1 MSQTDPIN
9 AGQAPQYPTDSPD
22 EAPPS
27 LSTLGAHI
35 RLLMFRAGAWLGAFG
50 LCALL
55 FTGVSGWY
63 TSRPQFCNS
72 CHIMEPYYV
81 SWQKSTHANVACTKC
96 HFPPG
101 VGEKVR
107 GKLLGLVQ
115 LAKYVTATAGP
126 NPSAEVPDA
135 SCLRSGCHETRM
147 LSGRVNF
154 HGIPFDHAP
163 HLGQMRRGK
172 QLRCTSCHSQIV
184 QGSHMTVTP
193 TTCYLC
199 HFKDNQFNE
208 GLGACTRCHQIP
220 AKEYDLG
227 GNVKFTH
234 ELSFEKGVDCANCH
248 GDLIRGNGEVP
259 VERCTVCHSREDD
272 LKKIGDHTFMHQKHI
287 TEHGVD
293 CISCHLKIDHSRDP
307 LKIEHA
313 ASDCKSCHPN
323 QHAMQVAMLTG
334 SGSRTIGSK
343 LMGMAA
349 VRIACPTCHQ
359 LKEVSPSGTVLMK
372 ASLQACSACHD
383 AASTVQLETYHS
395 QLKDVLGKMPAE
407 VQRVRDAIASAEM
420 SAERKDAIGVQL
432 QGISQDVNLLQGG
445 NDIHNSHYASTLAE
459 SVVSQLTQICGELKI
474 DPPAVTFPAKP
485 DPPKRASVT
494 QDAAASAAKPAAAK
508 PAEDAAASKESTET
522 PGSEKAAE
530 ASEKPEEGAKAE
542 TMEPGEE
549 EKPATEAAPAEEKP
563 AEPPAAPAEKP
574 VDPPAEPAE
583 KSGDQAP
590 APAEKP
596 ADAPPAPA
604 ESPPETGPAPA
615 ENAGGSTPSPDSGS
629 TAPEPK
635 PAEPQSAP

>member
-9 AGQAPQYPTDSPD
+9 AGQVPQYPTDSPD
-22 EAPPS
+22 DAPPS

-35 RLLMFRAGAWLGAFG
+35 RLLLFRAAAWLGAFG

-72 CHIMEPYYV
+72 CHIMEPYYL
-81 SWQKSTHANVACTKC
+81 SWQKSKHGNVACTKC

-126 NPSAEVPDA
+126 SPSAEVPDA
-135 SCLRSGCHETRM
+135 SCLRSGCHETRL

-163 HLGQMRRGK
+163 HLGQSRRGK

-184 QGSHMTVTP
+184 QGAHMTVTP
-193 TTCYLC
+193 STCFLC

-220 AKEYDLG
+220 TKEFDLG

-259 VERCTVCHSREDD
+259 VERCTVCHNREDD
-272 LKKIGDHTFMHQKHI
+272 LKRITDHTFIHQKHVS
-287 TEHGVD
+287 EHSVD
-293 CISCHLKIDHSRDP
+293 CISCHLRIEHSRDAK
-307 LKIEHA
+307 KIEHA

-323 QHAMQVAMLTG
+323 QHTMQVAMLTG
-334 SGSRTIGSK
+334 SGSPSIASK

-359 LKEVSPSGTVLMK
+359 LKEVSPTGTVLMK
-372 ASLQACSACHD
+372 ASLQACTACHD
-383 AASTVQLETYHS
+383 AASTAQLQTYHM
-395 QLKDVLGKMPAE
+395 QLKEVLGQMPAE
-407 VQRVRDAIASAEM
+407 LKKVQDAVASAEL
-420 SAERKDAIGVQL
+420 SAERKAAVTAQL
-432 QGISQDVNLLQGG
+432 QNISQDVNLLQGG

-459 SVVSQLTQICGELKI
+459 TVVSQLTQICGELKI
-474 DPPAVTFPAKP
+474 DPPALTFPAKP
-485 DPPKRASVT
+485 DPPKRASAT
-494 QDAAASAAKPAAAK
+494 QDTSAATAKPAAPAAAK
-508 PAEDAAASKESTET
+508 PATEKPAAESAPAKESGDS
-522 PGSEKAAE
+522 PAPEKAAE
-530 ASEKPEEGAKAE
+530 EAQKPEEGAKPEAVA
-542 TMEPGEE
+542 PGAE
-549 EKPATEAAPAEEKP
+549 EKPATDAAPAAEKP
-563 AEPPAAPAEKP
+563 AEAPAASAEKPADTPPAEKP
-574 VDPPAEPAE
+574 ADGTPAPVEKPAE
-583 KSGDQAP
+583 SGP

-596 ADAPPAPA
+596 GDSAPA
-604 ESPPETGPAPA
+604 
-615 ENAGGSTPSPDSGS
+615 PDSGS
-629 TAPEPK
+629 PAPEPK